1 MSRGRLPDT
10 PDLRTHAAPKTLL
23 ERALRADQRRRHRQR
38 VGLGMGL
45 GAALIG
51 LAVLAARGP
60 SAPVAPGPPALAT
73 AAPQTV
79 VTTLTLTAQDA
90 GRVEVAGS
98 WSGWTPEPMLKG
110 GDRFTLDVTL
120 PPGRYEYIFLVDGQ
134 FWRADPAAPL
144 SRDDGFGH
152 TNSILNI

>member
-1 MSRGRLPDT
+1 MSRDRLPDAA
-10 PDLRTHAAPKTLL
+10 DLRTHAAPKTLL

-38 VGLGMGL
+38 VGLGVGL

-51 LAVLAARGP
+51 LAVLAWRGP
-60 SAPVAPGPPALAT
+60 SAPEATPALAA
-73 AAPQTV
+73 AAPQAV